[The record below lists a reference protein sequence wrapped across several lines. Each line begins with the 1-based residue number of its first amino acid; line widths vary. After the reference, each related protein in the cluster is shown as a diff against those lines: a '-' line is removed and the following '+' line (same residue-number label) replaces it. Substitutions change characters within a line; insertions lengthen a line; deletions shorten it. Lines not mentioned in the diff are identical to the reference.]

1 MSKSDRKN
9 QELYDFNCMW
19 DIKLR
24 TTNEQTDKET
34 DKQKLI
40 DSRVAVTMEEEG
52 WGRGSKAYRGSD
64 NVW

>member
-1 MSKSDRKN
+1 
-9 QELYDFNCMW
+9 MW